1 MANNSN
7 KKLDWLFLD
16 MNSYFASVEQEL
28 RPELRD
34 KPTVVVPVMADSTC
48 CIAASCEA
56 KKCGIKTGT
65 KVGVAKRL
73 CSTLN
78 IVESRPT
85 LYIKYHKLIVSAVGS
100 VLPIDKVHSIDE
112 MSCKLTGRHRDYEN
126 ATALAHAVKRAIKEY
141 VGEYLRCSVGLAPNR
156 FIAKVASGMKKPD
169 GFTVITKEDLPQN
182 LYPLSLRALPGIG
195 ARMHARLKKH
205 NVHNVEDLY
214 SLSGDRFWISGKM

>member
-48 CIAASCEA
+48 CIAASYEA
-56 KKCGIKTGT
+56 KKYGIKTGT

-112 MSCKLTGRHRDYEN
+112 MSCRLTGRHGDYEN
-126 ATALAHAVKRAIKEY
+126 ATALAHAVKRAIK
-141 VGEYLRCSVGLAPNR
+141 
-156 FIAKVASGMKKPD
+156 
-169 GFTVITKEDLPQN
+169 
-182 LYPLSLRALPGIG
+182 
-195 ARMHARLKKH
+195 
-205 NVHNVEDLY
+205 
-214 SLSGDRFWISGKM
+214 